1 MRATGKDVGKTL
13 ELKEY
18 GVFSCGCLN
27 ILIVQI
33 FLMLRL

>member
-1 MRATGKDVGKTL
+1 MRATSMDIGKKL
-13 ELKEY
+13 ELTEY